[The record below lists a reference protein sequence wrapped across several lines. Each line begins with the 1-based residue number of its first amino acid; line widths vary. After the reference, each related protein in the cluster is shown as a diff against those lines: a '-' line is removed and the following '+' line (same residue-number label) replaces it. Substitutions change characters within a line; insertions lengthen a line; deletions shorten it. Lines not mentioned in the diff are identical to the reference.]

1 MATTTV
7 DPPAGPQVVKDGRGG
22 ARPGSGRRP
31 KPETVEKRARVVA
44 ATQES
49 GPSTWEWLDS
59 VPKAN
64 WQDKLICYLWRTA
77 PIIDLG
83 TGKAASIERITHP
96 FDLTYI
102 LKTHGS
108 GGYRFDISE
117 IPPDGSKQTRVR
129 QFYENIFDV
138 RYPPRIPFGT
148 WVDDPRNTDWA
159 WARPALM
166 EEAAKQTPSA
176 AQTPAEALVDY
187 LDVATKVKELSGGND
202 NPSLTS
208 VVIKMLENSQTALR
222 DYQDPTKQMAT
233 LKMLTEFAGGGKKE
247 DGSMALVVEI
257 LREELRS
264 VREDLRA
271 QRAQI
276 PADPLQA
283 SMGMIK
289 GVADLLGGFGVNI
302 GGGGGGHMKTGDV
315 IASTVGDI
323 VTKIVDK
330 AADLGPAIIGAYQFG
345 KQKELEIAIHGQK
358 PAANPRPWE
367 FQPGAPPP
375 AATPAPISTAPPAAP
390 PPAPLP
396 TGPMTPQLLFAK
408 WGNLIREIFPQL
420 QDSFKHESGDDFR
433 DWFLDRKGADLWA
446 AFKKD
451 ATPELLTQLTQMAPD
466 LKVIFT
472 PEDKVLL
479 FFANMLDD
487 EEEEEDDEEPPL
499 EAPTEMPN
507 V

>member
-1 MATTTV
+1 
-7 DPPAGPQVVKDGRGG
+7 
-22 ARPGSGRRP
+22 
-31 KPETVEKRARVVA
+31 
-44 ATQES
+44 
-49 GPSTWEWLDS
+49 
-59 VPKAN
+59 
-64 WQDKLICYLWRTA
+64 
-77 PIIDLG
+77 
-83 TGKAASIERITHP
+83 
-96 FDLTYI
+96 
-102 LKTHGS
+102 
-108 GGYRFDISE
+108 
-117 IPPDGSKQTRVR
+117 
-129 QFYENIFDV
+129 
-138 RYPPRIPFGT
+138 
-148 WVDDPRNTDWA
+148 
-159 WARPALM
+159 
-166 EEAAKQTPSA
+166 
-176 AQTPAEALVDY
+176 
-187 LDVATKVKELSGGND
+187 
-202 NPSLTS
+202 
-208 VVIKMLENSQTALR
+208 
-222 DYQDPTKQMAT
+222 
-233 LKMLTEFAGGGKKE
+233 
-247 DGSMALVVEI
+247 
-257 LREELRS
+257 
-264 VREDLRA
+264 
-271 QRAQI
+271 
-276 PADPLQA
+276 
-283 SMGMIK
+283 
-289 GVADLLGGFGVNI
+289 
-302 GGGGGGHMKTGDV
+302 MKTGDV

>member
-7 DPPAGPQVVKDGRGG
+7 EPPAGPRVVKDGRGG
-22 ARPGSGRRP
+22 ARPGSGRP
-31 KPETVEKRARVVA
+31 PTPETVEKRARVVA

-49 GPSTWEWLDS
+49 GLSTWEWLDS

-83 TGKAASIERITHP
+83 SGKAASIERITHP

-138 RYPPRIPFGT
+138 RFPPRIPYGT
-148 WVDDPRNTDWA
+148 WVDDPRNADWA
-159 WARPALM
+159 WAKPVLM
-166 EEAAKQTPSA
+166 EEAQRA
-176 AQTPAEALVDY
+176 AQPQEVQTPAQTLVDY
-187 LDVATKVKELSGGND
+187 LDVANKVKELSGND
-202 NPSLTS
+202 DPSLS
-208 VVIKMLENSQTALR
+208 GVVIRMLENSQTALR
-222 DYQDPTKQMAT
+222 DYQDPVKQVAT
-233 LKMLTEFAGGGKKE
+233 LKSLMEFAGAGKKE
-247 DGSMALVVEI
+247 DSGMSLVVEI

-271 QRAQI
+271 QRAQT

-302 GGGGGGHMKTGDV
+302 GGGGGHMKTGDV
-315 IASTVGDI
+315 IASTVGDVI
-323 VTKIVDK
+323 TKVIEK